1 MAICNIALHLSR
13 EGRYADAESIT
24 KFAASQ
30 YAFQQHSQMWK
41 MTDLHVT
48 FYRTLWLGQ
57 WDKAE
62 LIVSQLAV
70 FDRAESQAKKAHL
83 MLCKGDTSQ
92 GKFVLNAL
100 EEKLSNTK
108 ESSNHRMPNP
118 GWKMGQKLRL
128 QVQCLMLRAVLLSA
142 RQNFVEAL
150 LQISQASDICTKHH
164 MSLELAL
171 VGMQSAEIQV
181 LFQILISWYN
191 HGTNVF
197 SVSFLPFIDEF
208 YRQRAGSSPQ
218 TPQHHLHA
226 WIIIRAGC
234 CNIFTG

>member
-1 MAICNIALHLSR
+1 MHMAICNIALHLSR
-13 EGRYADAESIT
+13 QGRYADAESIT
-24 KFAASQ
+24 KFAAGQ

-83 MLCKGDTSQ
+83 MLCKGDTCQ
-92 GKFVLNAL
+92 GKSVLNAL
-100 EEKLSNTK
+100 EEKLSNIK

-118 GWKMGQKLRL
+118 GWKMGQNLRL

-164 MSLELAL
+164 MSLQLAL

-181 LFQILISWYN
+181 
-191 HGTNVF
+191 
-197 SVSFLPFIDEF
+197 
-208 YRQRAGSSPQ
+208 
-218 TPQHHLHA
+218 
-226 WIIIRAGC
+226 
-234 CNIFTG
+234 